1 MSSPAGHWLWADI
14 GFDTAKKL
22 WFVNLFNF
30 GGLTQSFVARNII
43 MKNGYGA
50 QYQWPDQGPNGI
62 WHVRERIF
70 ASDVKTI
77 EYDEKGNLVIDSVRV
92 EAVEDVIPDDYA
104 YLTYAYSLKTSR
116 GFVEFYNANNKP
128 VWRINER
135 WILIEDLNRKT
146 IGEYPHIRI
155 RVEKADVRKI
165 TVTKTAIM
173 IQG

>member
-1 MSSPAGHWLWADI
+1 MSSPAGQWLWADI

-30 GGLTQSFVARNII
+30 SGSTQSFVARNII
-43 MKNGYGA
+43 MRNGYGA
-50 QYQWPDQGPNGI
+50 QYQWPDPGPNGI

-70 ASDVKTI
+70 ADDVKTI
-77 EYDEKGNLVIDSVRV
+77 EYDEKGNLVVDSIRV
-92 EAVEDVIPDDYA
+92 ESVEDQIPDDYA

-116 GFVEFYNANNKP
+116 GFVEFYNANDKP
-128 VWRINER
+128 VWRINEK
-135 WILIEDLNRKT
+135 WILVEDLNRKT

-155 RVEKADVRKI
+155 RIEKADVHRI
-165 TVTKTAIM
+165 IVTKTTII

>member
-1 MSSPAGHWLWADI
+1 MSSSAGQWLWADV

-43 MKNGYGA
+43 MRNGYGA
-50 QYQWPDQGPNGI
+50 QYQWSDQGPNGI

-70 ASDVKTI
+70 AGDVKTI
-77 EYDEKGNLVIDSVRV
+77 EYDEKGSLVIDSVRV
-92 EAVEDVIPDDYA
+92 ESVEDQIPDDYA

-128 VWRINER
+128 AWRINEK
-135 WILIEDLNRKT
+135 WIIVEDLNRKT

-155 RVEKADVRKI
+155 RVEKTDIRKI
-165 TVTKTAIM
+165 TVTKTAII

>member
-1 MSSPAGHWLWADI
+1 LSSPAGQWLWADI

-30 GGLTQSFVARNII
+30 SGSTQSFVARNII
-43 MKNGYGA
+43 MRNGYGA
-50 QYQWPDQGPNGI
+50 QYQWPDPGPNGI

-70 ASDVKTI
+70 ADDVKTI
-77 EYDEKGNLVIDSVRV
+77 EYDEKGNLVVDSIRV
-92 EAVEDVIPDDYA
+92 ESVEDQIPDDYA

-116 GFVEFYNANNKP
+116 GFVEFYNANDKP
-128 VWRINER
+128 VWRINEK
-135 WILIEDLNRKT
+135 WILVEDLNRKT

-155 RVEKADVRKI
+155 RIEKADVHRI
-165 TVTKTAIM
+165 IVTKTTII